1 MTLRPARV
9 FSKWAGV
16 PARTRARHDGLPPT
30 VPAVT
35 LPPNMRSM
43 LTVFLLGAAFLLSGC
58 AWTIVPPPLPDD
70 TESETVFVTDY
81 GRHARLG
88 LPADDHTVW
97 EWGFGDWDYY
107 ALEDRGAWSSLRAL
121 SFFGRS
127 TLARRPLP
135 MNDDT
140 ERFRA
145 TAGGV
150 RTVAIEVG
158 REKAA
163 RLLAELEDQWER
175 GLEHGEAH
183 RGHDNL
189 SFVRAEE
196 RYHLFR
202 NSNAKIAT
210 WLRALGCEVSG
221 APVLSNF
228 RLDEPALPVP

>member
-1 MTLRPARV
+1 
-9 FSKWAGV
+9 
-16 PARTRARHDGLPPT
+16 
-30 VPAVT
+30 
-35 LPPNMRSM
+35 M
-43 LTVFLLGAAFLLSGC
+43 LTVFVHGTAVLLCGC

-70 TESETVFVTDY
+70 AASETVYVTDY

-107 ALEDRGAWSSLRAL
+107 ALEDRGAWSSLRAI

-135 MNDDT
+135 SADDP
-140 ERFRA
+140 EAFRA
-145 TAGGV
+145 AAGGV
-150 RTVAIEVG
+150 RTVAIEIG
-158 REKAA
+158 REDAA
-163 RLLAELEDQWER
+163 NLLAELEAQWHR
-175 GLEHGEAH
+175 GLERGEAH

-189 SFVRAEE
+189 SFVLAEE

-221 APVLSNF
+221 TPVLSNF
-228 RLDEPALPVP
+228 RLHKREE